1 MLTQFQYC
9 KQMSKVDKYKQW
21 DKNKNNARQSAIQF
35 KLLETNTGI
44 SPDSLNNQTLHEEG
58 TFPILVMFP
67 LPPIWTIYLH

>member
-1 MLTQFQYC
+1 MLINT
-9 KQMSKVDKYKQW
+9 
-21 DKNKNNARQSAIQF
+21 NNGTRIKTMPGKMLYNSSYW
-35 KLLETNTGI
+35 KTTNTTNTGI